1 MDYVLRTLSKAEAST
16 SEMQGR
22 GGREAAHAKGNL
34 LENMCGLEHKGWIQL
49 RAAKWRME
57 RVF

>member
-34 LENMCGLEHKGWIQL
+34 LENMCGLEHKG
-49 RAAKWRME
+49 
-57 RVF
+57 